1 LLTCSLPKEFAQS
14 DPPTHSPDGEEKSDS
29 SSSSDF
35 TLKIADFGFARPLAN
50 TSLADTLCGS
60 PLYMAPEILQHQ
72 RYSAKADLWSTGT
85 VLFEMLTGSPPFNG
99 ENHIDLLRNIQRRA
113 VRLPAGVKVSPE
125 CVSLLKLLLH
135 RNPMR
140 RGSIHDFAKA
150 NEAFV
155 QVTSG
160 NVEVLKPS
168 RVIAPITKR
177 ELSFKPLVASPSLTA
192 TNAMMIN
199 KIPLYKTPKPLDIG
213 PGVLGPTVRHSS
225 IPTISPEDRPK
236 TIEAA
241 APKSTSNNSSH
252 SSDEFVMVDHHNNA
266 MNKVMPPLHLY
277 HPPTKSHQ
285 RNSNNPNSNPAQM
298 RTHGK
303 GILSTSPGT
312 GRNILAMMMS
322 HNKHASTNANGNK
335 PPPPPSSSI
344 SPSSSPSNSASSAHR
359 NAANMLAAAEDVGR
373 RAINVA
379 HVGDTRAYLAM
390 QFLLNTTATSS
401 STHTNAVNQRSSQHL
416 HAGAATVDVEE
427 THAFAMDCDDDDHMS
442 TDDAF
447 PFAAII
453 EEEGEGEENE
463 EGLSSCIP
471 ASSSSPAK
479 ASTAGAVA
487 TSTNAT
493 AAARIHLREAL
504 LCYVNA
510 LQMMKGAVF
519 AARKVSF
526 NATRAA
532 AFVPKKSPMSSTT
545 ASSSHGF
552 VSASLALQE
561 RCQVS
566 LKWLGTQFDGIL
578 ERADAAHEQL
588 ESIKLSTSISSNGL
602 VEKANASHKY
612 SMIHK
617 QSSTS
622 SLSSHHSDVPMVS
635 NADGHLT
642 AEELVYNHAMACG
655 KDGAVKQV
663 LGQHE
668 AAIASY
674 KSAGLLIESLLMEQN
689 LVEEDRRVLE
699 SYVKGFREQMME
711 LSKVVGMTNSSS
723 GSIRYSTGGNWSK
736 HSSSL
741 TTTCSKV

>member
-1 LLTCSLPKEFAQS
+1 
-14 DPPTHSPDGEEKSDS
+14 
-29 SSSSDF
+29 
-35 TLKIADFGFARPLAN
+35 
-50 TSLADTLCGS
+50 
-60 PLYMAPEILQHQ
+60 MAPEILQHQ

-113 VRLPAGVKVSPE
+113 VRLPAGVKVSQE

-168 RVIAPITKR
+168 RALAPITKR

-199 KIPLYKTPKPLDIG
+199 KIPHYKAPKPLDIG
-213 PGVLGPTVRHSS
+213 PGVLGPTSRHSS

-241 APKSTSNNSSH
+241 APKSSSNNSSQ
-252 SSDEFVMVDHHNNA
+252 SSDEFVMVDHQNNA

-277 HPPTKSHQ
+277 HLPNKSHQ
-285 RNSNNPNSNPAQM
+285 RNSHNLNTNPAQM

-322 HNKHASTNANGNK
+322 HNKHASTNVNTNK

-401 STHTNAVNQRSSQHL
+401 STHTHAVNQRSSQQL
-416 HAGAATVDVEE
+416 HAGAATIDVEE

-442 TDDAF
+442 TDDVL

-463 EGLSSCIP
+463 EELSSCIP
-471 ASSSSPAK
+471 ASSAVPEK
-479 ASTAGAVA
+479 ATNAGALGA
-487 TSTNAT
+487 STNAI
-493 AAARIHLREAL
+493 AAARVHLREAL
-504 LCYVNA
+504 LCYVKA

-545 ASSSHGF
+545 ASSSHG
-552 VSASLALQE
+552 VGSASLALQE

-566 LKWLGTQFDGIL
+566 LKWLGTQFDGVL

-588 ESIKLSTSISSNGL
+588 ESIKLSTSNSSNGL
-602 VEKANASHKY
+602 VEKPNASHKY

-617 QSSTS
+617 QSSSS

-635 NADGHLT
+635 NADGDLT

-674 KSAGLLIESLLMEQN
+674 KSAGLLVESLLMEQN

-711 LSKVVGMTNSSS
+711 LAKVVGMTNSSS
-723 GSIRYSTGGNWSK
+723 GSVRYSTGGNWST

-741 TTTCSKV
+741 ATTCSKV